1 LTADPNIE
9 KPKASV
15 SAVIKDCEIFIPLE
29 GLIDLDIERTRL
41 KKEIERIQTSLTG
54 INKKLSNE
62 KFVQNAAP
70 EVVEKE
76 RGKKQNWELSLNKL
90 KEILINL
97 G

>member
-1 LTADPNIE
+1 
-9 KPKASV
+9 
-15 SAVIKDCEIFIPLE
+15 
-29 GLIDLDIERTRL
+29 L
-41 KKEIERIQTSLTG
+41 KKEIERTETSLAG

-62 KFVQNAAP
+62 KFVRNAAP

-76 RGKKQNWELSLNKL
+76 RSKKLDWELSLNKL